1 MVPATPAR
9 GAWLQGAGR
18 SPPGDSPGWPAV
30 ESTSPLSVN
39 ALAQEQKR
47 LEGRREQLRQQLAQV
62 LDTSYGWANPPSR
75 SGGAPALHTA
85 QLPAGQSKASPPRHT
100 EDGPP
105 DQAASTRDLEDQ
117 IRRMQEEWEKERE
130 TWTKVSNFDVEE
142 AARVSAQEAEKMLG
156 AWRKAAAK
164 GRRNTSQQQAL
175 PAEAQQRVWLQQNAP
190 KMMHATTQTAE
201 TDEESNVATC
211 GQGSATCNIGAQEP
225 LSLKLLTQQQ
235 ARQDQLRRA
244 LKSKLAVAL
253 DPATA
258 QGYRSTVE
266 ELNRQVYRLEVQNKQ
281 MQDERGRESATWKQE
296 QKQLEV
302 AQKKKFE
309 LVHKKFEQAQK
320 TFAVALEKERSK
332 AAAAAEALGQQ
343 LSRCQETVTLL
354 QTKSTEQAAELGAR
368 ATSIQDLTHRLS
380 SARQEMAT
388 LEEQNGK
395 LEQQNATL
403 KANHSIASA
412 QLSDA
417 NTRVTQLERAL
428 QDLTNKAAATL
439 EEQNGKLEQQNATL
453 KADHSVASAQLS
465 DANTRVAQLERALQ
479 DLTNKAAADRTII
492 TTRLSRITVQNAC
505 RHAVRTHEARK
516 EVRALRSRYDAE
528 LAAVQMSWQ
537 GRGNTK
543 LEQSVTARTL
553 KTQDLP
559 SQSRKGGAT
568 RDRLLAT
575 ALVNQAFSAA
585 LSRAANET
593 STKRLLVATAQKRR
607 NRASAKCI
615 RAWRDAV
622 CGTGKQTERTGLS
635 MAAQAQTDTETAAEP
650 QSQMSRSSAA
660 NVPKSDATSRGHDIA
675 EDTTLFASV
684 GAVTVSSKSLPE
696 PKLLL
701 DGVPAQPVSSGG
713 LRYPWRVE
721 IQASP
726 GGTRPWAVRIVP
738 ATASPTADRGDADR
752 LALLLAGIRR
762 CEQRLNHLETTDL
775 KQQAGT
781 HVHVYRETRSGRQGD
796 TRAGGEPAAPGFFP
810 ADMQWLRFGGQA
822 GSTGFTAGSTYTPA
836 AAASGT
842 PKTHGQLPAASRCI
856 NSRSPGRPM
865 EVQKHEA
872 RSLVES
878 ISTCALT
885 ERDTEQ
891 TERETEMETE
901 AVAETRSQTS
911 RSSRANV
918 PKSDAARLA
927 ALVAGI
933 AKCRERL
940 SVLEYAGAEPAP
952 LM

>member
-309 LVHKKFEQAQK
+309 LVHNKIEQAQK

-417 NTRVTQLERAL
+417 NTRVT
-428 QDLTNKAAATL
+428 
-439 EEQNGKLEQQNATL
+439 
-453 KADHSVASAQLS
+453 
-465 DANTRVAQLERALQ
+465 QLERALQ

-762 CEQRLNHLETTDL
+762 CEQRLNHLETTDP

>member
-309 LVHKKFEQAQK
+309 FVHKNFEQAQK

-368 ATSIQDLTHRLS
+368 ATSIQDLTHQLS

-395 LEQQNATL
+395 LEQQIATL

-417 NTRVTQLERAL
+417 NTRVT
-428 QDLTNKAAATL
+428 
-439 EEQNGKLEQQNATL
+439 
-453 KADHSVASAQLS
+453 
-465 DANTRVAQLERALQ
+465 QLERALQ

-762 CEQRLNHLETTDL
+762 CEQRLNHLETTDP